1 MSISKIPLA
10 ALQEDALLP
19 SGIVMYFANSTAPN
33 GWIKAN
39 GAAISRTAYSSLF
52 TAIGTTYGAGD
63 GSTTFNL
70 PDLRG
75 EFVRGFDDGR
85 GVDSG
90 RAFGTNQSGQ
100 IGSHDHAML
109 ATSLSASVDD
119 RFGGS
124 GATYG
129 VGQGTAFE
137 DYRVASNG
145 GNETRSRNVALLA
158 CIKY

>member
-19 SGIVMYFANSTAPN
+19 PGIVMYFANSTAPN

-39 GAAISRTAYSSLF
+39 GAAISRTAYSALF

-75 EFVRGFDDGR
+75 EFIRSFDDGL
-85 GVDSG
+85 GVDSE
-90 RAFGTNQSGQ
+90 RVFGSFQDATGIASHVNNNGALSLTNTENPVSAG
-100 IGSHDHAML
+100 
-109 ATSLSASVDD
+109 TSAAASASII
-119 RFGGS
+119 S
-124 GATYG
+124 
-129 VGQGTAFE
+129 TAK
-137 DYRVASNG
+137 
-145 GNETRSRNVALLA
+145 TRYFIRPRNVALLA
-158 CIKY
+158 CIKF